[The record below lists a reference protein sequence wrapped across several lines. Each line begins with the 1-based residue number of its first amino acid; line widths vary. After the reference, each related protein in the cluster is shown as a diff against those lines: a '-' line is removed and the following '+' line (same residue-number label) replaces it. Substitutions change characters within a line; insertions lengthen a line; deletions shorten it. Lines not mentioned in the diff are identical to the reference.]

1 MSYKEG
7 KMKLS
12 KSLFRTAYNHMLEGW
27 DLMNANQDY
36 EDYLRTGEVPKYVQD
51 FVKAEEEKTRFYR

>member
-1 MSYKEG
+1 
-7 KMKLS
+7 MKLS